1 MPVGKGPGRR
11 ADRKPPAPQGPKRPA
26 PGRRVG
32 VAPQGPKRPT
42 FGYPLAV
49 TGGYDEHGFPI
60 PKTGLS
66 IPSSPYRTGQ
76 PATIPTFQG
85 FSRAEEGIIGTPQ
98 EGLIRDIINFGSTY
112 GPVVGPTT
120 ATQFAGADLGGGG
133 LGGGGGGLSVP
144 EGPAE
149 LPDISTIKWKQG
161 NFNLKDSKAP
171 NWWKS
176 LVPENAADMERPDV
190 AYVAMLNTMIPYL
203 SPEDQKRAAGLIYE
217 TVGGAHFGHYEKVD
231 VQAPI
236 TRATAN
242 LSPGQNL
249 PVIDTQYY
257 QSASRGSGAVDA
269 LSQLREQ
276 TVGGNREK
284 IGGTGIGYRFLQDLL
299 AQIEQFGGKPGE
311 GQTRSQQ
318 LAMQG
323 ALDPLFAQLNSPE
336 IGPVGA
342 IAQMLGTPFFSQGSL
357 SPFSRQGNRVF
368 FGQPNPIL
376 F

>member
-1 MPVGKGPGRR
+1 MPPRR
-11 ADRKPPAPQGPKRPA
+11 PTPKRRPPAPQGPKRPS
-26 PGRRVG
+26 
-32 VAPQGPKRPT
+32 QGPKRPSPTKPTKPT
-42 FGYPLAV
+42 FGLTPKEQAIVGTPQEGAYRDLLTRGFTPRRAMAGAYTTSGPLSV
-49 TGGYDEHGFPI
+49 
-60 PKTGLS
+60 
-66 IPSSPYRTGQ
+66 
-76 PATIPTFQG
+76 
-85 FSRAEEGIIGTPQ
+85 AEQGIIGTPQ
-98 EGLIRDIINFGSTY
+98 EGLIRDIVNLGSLGGEPY
-112 GPVVGPTT
+112 IPVVGPTT
-120 ATQFAGADLGGGG
+120 AAQFAGLDLGGGG
-133 LGGGGGGLSVP
+133 FGGGGGELSVP

-171 NWWKS
+171 TWWKS

-190 AYVAMLNTMIPYL
+190 AYIAMLNTMIPYL

-217 TVGGAHFGHYEKVD
+217 TVGGANFGHYEKVD

-236 TRATAN
+236 TQATAN
-242 LSPGQNL
+242 LSSLGL

-276 TVGGNREK
+276 TVGGERER

-299 AQIEQFGGKPGE
+299 AQVEQFGGRPGE

-323 ALDPLFAQLNSPE
+323 ALDPLFAQASSPE
-336 IGPVGA
+336 IGPVGV

-368 FGQPNPIL
+368 FGQPNPVL